1 MIRGKTGRL
10 ALVLVGSLILVS
22 DLHAG
27 DIYVCTFDKNGWKS
41 NDWIFARRPDLRQ
54 DLDEGWIQGKN
65 YIENNNPTHTSMVYG
80 KKLKADLTVS
90 STMSFGDEMA
100 PSIVL
105 AVHLDRNEKDQ
116 LEYQE
121 HFEIVLYNNGVN
133 VWLHRNKNG
142 KSHWTK
148 TAFWKF
154 RLEKDT
160 KYVMTVT
167 IKEKELTFSV
177 GDRKFGYAEGNLPD
191 EFYVGITG
199 QEGINRFYNFRV
211 HE

>member
-1 MIRGKTGRL
+1 MIRGKTARL
-10 ALVLVGSLILVS
+10 DLVLAGSLILVS

-27 DIYVCTFDKNGWKS
+27 DIYACTFDKNGWKS
-41 NDWIFARRPDLRQ
+41 NDWIFVRRPDLRQ

-100 PSIVL
+100 PSIVI

-121 HFEIVLYNNGVN
+121 HF
-133 VWLHRNKNG
+133 
-142 KSHWTK
+142 
-148 TAFWKF
+148 
-154 RLEKDT
+154 
-160 KYVMTVT
+160 
-167 IKEKELTFSV
+167 
-177 GDRKFGYAEGNLPD
+177 
-191 EFYVGITG
+191 
-199 QEGINRFYNFRV
+199 
-211 HE
+211 